1 MKRCLSIFLFIFSTV
16 CFAESD
22 LSQYGIK
29 TLEDALK
36 EVQKGVEIIPK
47 DDKDK
52 RFKPLYLM
60 TLLNYIKPKVSQSDF
75 QKTALLVEP
84 YIFEKVQDSEVVFNQ
99 LLTYKM
105 FATREVWILKS
116 SQEEIF
122 QKINNA
128 CKDDLEV
135 YVKFLCASEI
145 NARFARQNER
155 LGDLE
160 KALEYLDKSFS
171 AQKDYRDYYEKNYD
185 PKPSK
190 IEVDLLSNFNLY
202 NHLALKMIWSLRAQD
217 AESAAKYSDQLTLM
231 LNKYMDYIVFVNQH
245 SKQNLK
251 AQPTISENL
260 QSIVNN
266 AIASSYLDSYLGRY
280 DNLIKNYNLILSKL
294 PSDSGND
301 QAMIKARIYKDLDQA
316 YMRKGD
322 SEKAGD
328 YADLSYKLM
337 KQVGLVSSDYSL
349 HLMKGYIER
358 WQGGDYEKAIAA
370 INEFQDTCL
379 IKSRDERNK
388 NFCTTYARLWKNFA
402 EEKKTLSLPKEEINK
417 NNYFKIVIR
426 LAFSFA
432 LKKSSVFSSS

>member
-99 LLTYKM
+99 LVTYKM

-135 YVKFLCASEI
+135 SVKFLCASEI

-202 NHLALKMIWSLRAQD
+202 
-217 AESAAKYSDQLTLM
+217 
-231 LNKYMDYIVFVNQH
+231 
-245 SKQNLK
+245 
-251 AQPTISENL
+251 
-260 QSIVNN
+260 
-266 AIASSYLDSYLGRY
+266 
-280 DNLIKNYNLILSKL
+280 KL
-294 PSDSGND
+294 F
-301 QAMIKARIYKDLDQA
+301 L
-316 YMRKGD
+316 
-322 SEKAGD
+322 
-328 YADLSYKLM
+328 L
-337 KQVGLVSSDYSL
+337 
-349 HLMKGYIER
+349 
-358 WQGGDYEKAIAA
+358 
-370 INEFQDTCL
+370 
-379 IKSRDERNK
+379 
-388 NFCTTYARLWKNFA
+388 
-402 EEKKTLSLPKEEINK
+402 
-417 NNYFKIVIR
+417 
-426 LAFSFA
+426 
-432 LKKSSVFSSS
+432 